1 MTPDAFLALL
11 AVATVLAVAWSLL
24 RAKRVPWWTP
34 PFAASVEE
42 HPIDRLLTDLGLV
55 GTVPAIAGD
64 TVRPGQ
70 AVAFGPD
77 GTVAPLGPPA
87 PQNPDPFAAPCD
99 CGPPLPPLPA
109 GAQLVAPLVAPLVV
123 PLADVLQAG
132 YTEILGLGP
141 FAVVR
146 PICSFGPCTAPRPLL
161 DRFCPIHAA
170 AATRAAPDAHRN

>member
-1 MTPDAFLALL
+1 MTPNGFLALL
-11 AVATVLAVAWSLL
+11 AIATALTVAWHLL
-24 RAKRVPWWTP
+24 RAKPVPWWNP
-34 PFAASVEE
+34 APAPSVEDR
-42 HPIDRLLTDLGLV
+42 PIDRLLTDLGLV
-55 GTVPAIAGD
+55 GTVPAMAGD

-109 GAQLVAPLVAPLVV
+109 GAQLVAPLVV
-123 PLADVLQAG
+123 PLADVLRAG

-161 DRFCPIHAA
+161 ERFCPLHAA
-170 AATRAAPDAHRN
+170 AATRAAPDAQRN